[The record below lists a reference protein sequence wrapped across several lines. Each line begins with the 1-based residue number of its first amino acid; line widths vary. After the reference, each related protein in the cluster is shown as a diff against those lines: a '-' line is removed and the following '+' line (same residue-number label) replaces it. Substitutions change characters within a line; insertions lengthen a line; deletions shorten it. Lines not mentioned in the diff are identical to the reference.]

1 MRIKSRFIIIKYL
14 RLLRIITD
22 SAGANI
28 IRFRENIKDFYRNK
42 AKSCR
47 LSGSRCEKL
56 HKPTEG
62 AVSCAPHQ
70 F

>member
-28 IRFRENIKDFYRNK
+28 IRFREIIKDFYRNK
-42 AKSCR
+42 A
-47 LSGSRCEKL
+47 
-56 HKPTEG
+56 
-62 AVSCAPHQ
+62 
-70 F
+70 